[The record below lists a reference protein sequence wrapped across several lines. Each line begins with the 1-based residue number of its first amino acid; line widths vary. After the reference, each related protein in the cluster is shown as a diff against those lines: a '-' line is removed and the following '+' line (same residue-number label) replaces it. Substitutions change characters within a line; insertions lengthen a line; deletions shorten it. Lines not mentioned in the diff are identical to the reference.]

1 MNVSKA
7 LPIEFYLNGK
17 VVYNDKTSPFMDFKK
32 FFQKVRCT
40 DEVKIQFTDTEQH
53 SYILRFLD
61 ENDTAIDTVTFVQ
74 ASYPGFYRYTASF
87 IFQSLG
93 ICDQKVK
100 MEIFWSE
107 VSMAINTSDLLETLE
122 ATIVVSNSIS
132 IGLTDLLET
141 LSMSIANFTSDSFK
155 LENSL
160 GAVCS
165 AGLTT
170 LYWNGGA
177 FGEGRTMYTDEF
189 LTTPVTGFDFIALA
203 SAGEIFNLD
212 DLTGVVGTT
221 TGNFC

>member
-7 LPIEFYLNGK
+7 LPIEFYLNGQ

-32 FFQKVRCT
+32 FFQKVGCD

-87 IFQSLG
+87 TFQSFG

-107 VSMAINTSDLLETLE
+107 ISMEINITGLLPTLE
-122 ATIVVSNSIS
+122 ATLIISNTIN
-132 IGLTDLLET
+132 IGITGLLPT
-141 LSMSIANFTSDSFK
+141 LEMSIANSTSDDFK
-155 LENSL
+155 LENTL
-160 GAVCS
+160 GSVCS

-189 LTTPVTGFDFIALA
+189 LTVPVTGFDFIALA

-212 DLTGVVGTT
+212 DTTGVVGTT